1 MNVNQNVATVEPAFV
16 LLFSIRP
23 KGAFK
28 GFDTS
33 HPGVA
38 PLPSAEAQAY
48 MTGLTEF
55 ERRLLGK
62 AFLETR
68 RITRWPLGR
77 IALAGLAEKCP
88 RPCRRLSAQPQVGR
102 GAVGGVDARAG
113 TEL

>member
-1 MNVNQNVATVEPAFV
+1 MKTAQIDSSPSTIQTVEPSFV
-16 LLFSIRP
+16 LLFSVRL

-33 HPGVA
+33 HPGVT
-38 PLPSAEAQAY
+38 PLPPGEAQAY
-48 MTGLTEF
+48 TTGLAEF

-77 IALAGLAEKCP
+77 IALDGLAD
-88 RPCRRLSAQPQVGR
+88 
-102 GAVGGVDARAG
+102 DAPTRADSS
-113 TEL
+113 

>member
-1 MNVNQNVATVEPAFV
+1 VNVNQNADTVEPAFV
-16 LLFSIRP
+16 LLFSIRL

-38 PLPSAEAQAY
+38 PLPSGEAQAY
-48 MTGLTEF
+48 TTGLTEF

-77 IALAGLAEKCP
+77 IALEGGAENFPAIRKIK
-88 RPCRRLSAQPQVGR
+88 
-102 GAVGGVDARAG
+102 
-113 TEL
+113 